1 MGRSLKVPKVIL
13 TCTKLAW
20 LRGAAHSATRVVI
33 LKLKLCCRSTLNG
46 TTPKSEQDGCTIM
59 KSVPDF
65 DGVHTI
71 VSLTLIREVEVD
83 NYTIC
88 SETMHR
94 SGTCSVS
101 RRLDSTTITEVN
113 YVKHYNRNGGSKAVV
128 ETIAAETD
136 SLRHFGLLAGICTSS
151 YLNIGVAP

>member
-1 MGRSLKVPKVIL
+1 MPSARHIYKTNCFSDESLKIWLIL
-13 TCTKLAW
+13 RLQTNPAVLEGPQGLTSTKLAW
-20 LRGAAHSATRVVI
+20 LRGAPHSATCVVI

-46 TTPKSEQDGCTIM
+46 TTPKSERDGCTMM

-71 VSLTLIREVEVD
+71 VSLTLIREVDVD

-94 SGTCSVS
+94 SGTCGVRFDNYYGSKLYNALQQKC
-101 RRLDSTTITEVN
+101 RLKDSGRDN
-113 YVKHYNRNGGSKAVV
+113 SGGS
-128 ETIAAETD
+128 
-136 SLRHFGLLAGICTSS
+136 G
-151 YLNIGVAP
+151 